1 MLETAL
7 TLLHELLHR
16 EASEQEK
23 RLFFTLLSSNFPVP
37 PLDDWNTVAG
47 IKLAV
52 LGNPV
57 ESRRVDSCLKELSE
71 NKALKNLHS
80 TLYVL
85 RLLANQ
91 SKAFVLATPHN
102 LVAQDNTQPGTAH
115 SKSSMDEKSH
125 KARRK
130 DKQKAKKSIRSILF
144 RDSDTTSEESDTE
157 ITVIENYAIEHGQK
171 DTRSRPVSSEDS
183 SKLIKDT
190 ILEHTIVRDLIY
202 AMQGLPGQYFEL
214 IKDPTSGISHF
225 ALQRQYQS
233 LSVSQ
238 TAATFCERVASCGFF
253 YVRCTEL
260 LNVVSKA
267 NMGKTRASLC
277 EALHTGL
284 SEYRQRISLLD
295 SQLNEEQMTLVEL
308 TAVANLIREEIS
320 TLAVIADNCL
330 YNKNLTSLQILN
342 ILFGYSLHGDRKIQH
357 IGQSLLIK
365 ASEPFFDYLKH
376 WIIEGSLLSTEYFIQ
391 PTTSNSTDI
400 LILQTNNVLISRSIF
415 INSNWY
421 NKFHISS
428 ASDLRTSPL
437 LSPYVTKLCFE
448 IGRASA
454 FLREDCNNVTWRF
467 PESIVAV
474 IRAANFAKLLSSYS
488 SDASE
493 GMIKLIRS
501 VHMLSSKAVVTIVKR
516 QFLLFDHLNGILYI
530 LLGMQGDFIPS
541 LCSILSSTSGGDKYK
556 LSMLEKIEQAIMS
569 CNASNLP
576 SHVLGCVDVRVDN
589 SKSNFYVTY
598 SVKDP
603 LTSIITHGQIRI
615 YETIFQIQWRLRS
628 ADDKLDQIILL
639 TNFFY
644 RRNTQQILTNAGRV
658 GIFRLHYG
666 TLVEEV
672 PVTYTRYVAR
682 LSCIR
687 NRTKQFML
695 ALLNYISHDC
705 IAPEYVS
712 LFANLETAE
721 TIKDIIYYHDIAVRT
736 ICYKMLISINYHKMA
751 DPRAGTG
758 DALPPAPRGSSSS
771 QPRQL
776 RSCEIYNGQ
785 VMFTDKAI
793 SVFSDFHNSLVKICA
808 QVALLHGSV
817 AELFNFQ
824 NIFTQDFNIKL
835 QEATSFLDAYV
846 LSFNTELNTM
856 IACLRRCRDIPIPI
870 LDEFDYS
877 HYENLEASLLAVGAH
892 PETHSSHKH

>member
-1 MLETAL
+1 MLETVL
-7 TLLHELLHR
+7 TLLREILHR
-16 EASEQEK
+16 EPSEEER

-37 PLDDWNTVAG
+37 PLDDWNTAAG
-47 IKLAV
+47 IRLAV

-91 SKAFVLATPHN
+91 SKVFVLATPQN
-102 LVAQDNTQPGTAH
+102 LLVQDNTQTTTQNKPFTTDKAI
-115 SKSSMDEKSH
+115 KSH
-125 KARRK
+125 AKGSHK
-130 DKQKAKKSIRSILF
+130 SKKSIRSILF
-144 RDSDTTSEESDTE
+144 KDFDSTSEESD
-157 ITVIENYAIEHGQK
+157 IETAVEGAYIMGHDQK
-171 DTRSRPVSSEDS
+171 ATNARLIPNEGS
-183 SKLIKDT
+183 SKLSKDA

-238 TAATFCERVASCGFF
+238 TTATFCERIASCGFF
-253 YVRCTEL
+253 YTRCTEL
-260 LNVVSKA
+260 LNAITKT

-284 SEYRQRISLLD
+284 SEYKQRISLLD
-295 SQLNEEQMTLVEL
+295 SQINEEQMTLVEL

-330 YNKNLTSLQILN
+330 YNKSLTSPQMLN

-400 LILQTNNVLISRSIF
+400 LILQTNNLLVSRSIF

-428 ASDLRTSPL
+428 SPDLRTYPL

-454 FLREDCNNVTWRF
+454 FLREDCSNITWRF
-467 PESIVAV
+467 PESVVAL
-474 IRAANFAKLLSSYS
+474 IRGANFAKLLSSYS
-488 SDASE
+488 SDVNE
-493 GMIKLIRS
+493 GTVKLIRS
-501 VHMLSSKAVVTIVKR
+501 IHMLSSKAVVAIIKR

-556 LSMLEKIEQAIMS
+556 LSMLEKIEQAIMN
-569 CNASNLP
+569 CNVSNLP
-576 SHVLGCVDVRVDN
+576 SHVLGCVDVRIDN

-598 SVKDP
+598 SIRDP
-603 LTSIITHGQIRI
+603 LTSIITPGQVRI

-658 GIFRLHYG
+658 GIFRLHYR
-666 TLVEEV
+666 TLTEEV
-672 PVTYTRYVAR
+672 PIAYTRYVAR

-687 NRTKQFML
+687 NRTKQLLL

-705 IAPEYVS
+705 IAPEYMA
-712 LFANLETAE
+712 LFANLEIAE

-751 DPRAGTG
+751 DTP
-758 DALPPAPRGSSSS
+758 LPAPKDSSSY
-771 QPRQL
+771 QLRQL
-776 RSCEIYNGQ
+776 RSCDIYNGQ
-785 VMFTDKAI
+785 VMFTDKTI
-793 SVFSDFHNSLVKICA
+793 SIFSDFHNSLVKICA
-808 QVALLHGSV
+808 QIALLHGSV

-824 NIFTQDFNIKL
+824 SIFTQNFNMKL
-835 QEATSFLDAYV
+835 QEAANFLDAYV
-846 LSFNTELNTM
+846 LSFNTELNIM
-856 IACLRRCRDIPIPI
+856 ITCLQRCRSIPIPI

-877 HYENLEASLLAVGAH
+877 HYENLEASLLAVGMH
-892 PETHSSHKH
+892 PETHSSHKR

>member
-7 TLLHELLHR
+7 TLLREILHHEP
-16 EASEQEK
+16 SDQEK
-23 RLFFTLLSSNFPVP
+23 RLFFTLISSNFPVP
-37 PLDDWNTVAG
+37 PLDSWNTIAG
-47 IKLAV
+47 IKMAV

-57 ESRRVDSCLKELSE
+57 ESRRVDSCMKELLE
-71 NKALKNLHS
+71 NKALKNVHS
-80 TLYVL
+80 ILYVL
-85 RLLANQ
+85 RLLSNQ
-91 SKAFVLATPHN
+91 SKAFVLATPHS
-102 LVAQDNTQPGTAH
+102 LVAQDNTQISAMHSRSSVVEKAH
-115 SKSSMDEKSH
+115 KSRSSKKRKS
-125 KARRK
+125 
-130 DKQKAKKSIRSILF
+130 KKSLRSILF
-144 RDSDTTSEESDTE
+144 EDSDSTSDESDTKD
-157 ITVIENYAIEHGQK
+157 ITIDAHISEYSQK
-171 DTRSRPVSSEDS
+171 EVRPRPLLSEDI
-183 SKLIKDT
+183 SKLSKDL
-190 ILEHTIVRDLIY
+190 ILEHTVVRDLIY

-214 IKDPTSGISHF
+214 VKDPTSGVSHF

-233 LSVSQ
+233 LYLSQ
-238 TAATFCERVASCGFF
+238 TAASFCERIASCGFF
-253 YVRCTEL
+253 YIRCTEL
-260 LNVVSKA
+260 LNTVSKT

-284 SEYRQRISLLD
+284 SEYKQRISLLD
-295 SQLNEEQMTLVEL
+295 SQFTEEQMTLVEL

-320 TLAVIADNCL
+320 TLAIVADNCL
-330 YNKNLTSLQILN
+330 YNKSITALQILN

-365 ASEPFFDYLKH
+365 AAEPFFDYLKH

-391 PTTSNSTDI
+391 PTTSSSTDI

-428 ASDLRTSPL
+428 APDLKTSPL

-454 FLREDCNNVTWRF
+454 FLREDCSNITWRF
-467 PESIVAV
+467 PESIVAI
-474 IRAANFAKLLSSYS
+474 IRDANFSKLLSSHS
-488 SDASE
+488 SDASD

-501 VHMLSSKAVVTIVKR
+501 IHVLSSKAVVSIIKR
-516 QFLLFDHLNGILYI
+516 QFLLFDHLNGLLYI

-556 LSMLEKIEQAIMS
+556 LSMLEKIEQAIMN

-576 SHVLGCVDVRVDN
+576 SHVLGCVDVRIDN

-598 SVKDP
+598 SIKDP
-603 LTSIITHGQIRI
+603 LTSIITPGQIRI

-628 ADDKLDQIILL
+628 ADDKLDQIIVL

-658 GIFRLHYG
+658 GIFRLHYR
-666 TLVEEV
+666 TLAEEV
-672 PVTYTRYVAR
+672 PVAYTRYVAR

-687 NRTKQFML
+687 NRTKQLML

-705 IAPEYVS
+705 IGPEYLC
-712 LFANLETAE
+712 LFSNLESAE
-721 TIKDIIYYHDIAVRT
+721 TIKDIIYYHDIAVRA

-751 DPRAGTG
+751 DPRVGAA
-758 DALPPAPRGSSSS
+758 DPLPPAPRGSSSS

-785 VMFTDKAI
+785 VMFVEKAI
-793 SVFSDFHNSLVKICA
+793 SIFSDFHNSLVKICA
-808 QVALLHGSV
+808 QVALLHGNV
-817 AELFNFQ
+817 AELFSFQ

-835 QEATSFLDAYV
+835 QEATNFLDAYV
-846 LSFNTELNTM
+846 LSFNAELNIM
-856 IACLRRCRDIPIPI
+856 ITCLRRCRDIPIPI

-877 HYENLEASLLAVGAH
+877 HYENLEASLIAVGTH
-892 PETHSSHKH
+892 PEAHSSHKH

>member
-1 MLETAL
+1 MLETILAL
-7 TLLHELLHR
+7 LREILHR
-16 EASEQEK
+16 EPSEEER

-47 IKLAV
+47 IRLAV

-71 NKALKNLHS
+71 NKALKNVRS

-102 LVAQDNTQPGTAH
+102 LLIQDNTQTTMQSAPLTTTKTNKLHGK
-115 SKSSMDEKSH
+115 SKHKS
-125 KARRK
+125 
-130 DKQKAKKSIRSILF
+130 KKSIRSILF
-144 RDSDTTSEESDTE
+144 KDFDSTSEESDTE
-157 ITVIENYAIEHGQK
+157 TTEVEACMARNDQK
-171 DTRSRPVSSEDS
+171 ETSTRFIPNEGSG
-183 SKLIKDT
+183 KLSKDT
-190 ILEHTIVRDLIY
+190 ILEHAIVRDLIY

-238 TAATFCERVASCGFF
+238 TAATFCERIASCGFF
-253 YVRCTEL
+253 YTRCTEL
-260 LNVVSKA
+260 LNVVTKT
-267 NMGKTRASLC
+267 NVGKTRASLC

-295 SQLNEEQMTLVEL
+295 SQLTEEQMTLVEL

-330 YNKNLTSLQILN
+330 YDKNLTSPQILN
-342 ILFGYSLHGDRKIQH
+342 IIFGYSLHGDRKMHH

-400 LILQTNNVLISRSIF
+400 LILQTNNLLVSRSIF

-428 ASDLRTSPL
+428 SPDLKTHPL

-454 FLREDCNNVTWRF
+454 FLREDCNNITWRF
-467 PESIVAV
+467 PESIVAL
-474 IRAANFAKLLSSYS
+474 IREANFAKLLSSYS

-493 GMIKLIRS
+493 GTVKLIRS
-501 VHMLSSKAVVTIVKR
+501 IHMLSSKAVVAIIKR

-556 LSMLEKIEQAIMS
+556 LSMLEKIEQAMMS
-569 CNASNLP
+569 CNVSNLP
-576 SHVLGCVDVRVDN
+576 SHVLGCVDVRIDN

-598 SVKDP
+598 SIKDP
-603 LTSIITHGQIRI
+603 LTSIITPGQIRI

-658 GIFRLHYG
+658 GIFRLHYR
-666 TLVEEV
+666 TLTEEV
-672 PVTYTRYVAR
+672 PLAYTLYVAR

-687 NRTKQFML
+687 NRTKQLVL

-705 IAPEYVS
+705 IAPEYMT
-712 LFANLETAE
+712 LFANLEAAE

-751 DPRAGTG
+751 DAP
-758 DALPPAPRGSSSS
+758 LPAPKESSGHH
-771 QPRQL
+771 PRQL
-776 RSCEIYNGQ
+776 RSCDIYNGQ
-785 VMFTDKAI
+785 VMFADKTI
-793 SVFSDFHNSLVKICA
+793 SIFSDFHTSLVKICA
-808 QVALLHGSV
+808 QIALLHGSV

-824 NIFTQDFNIKL
+824 SIFTQDFTMKL
-835 QEATSFLDAYV
+835 QEAANFLDAYV
-846 LSFNTELNTM
+846 RSFNTELNTM
-856 IACLRRCRDIPIPI
+856 ITCLQRCRSILIPV

-877 HYENLEASLLAVGAH
+877 HYENLEASLLAVGMH
-892 PETHSSHKH
+892 SETHSSHKR